1 LTCNKHGQL
10 VTCVSAN
17 AIMKIPEN
25 SPSTLVAALLGSA
38 EDVVDAPTSTA
49 TAGLPLIDDTPPSL
63 RLMLSSLDTTAAPV
77 ECDASLPSDAA
88 VAAAAAAVMNCPS
101 ATQSSADPPPTITD
115 AGYTV
120 HTRGYLQVA
129 TCMRA

>member
-1 LTCNKHGQL
+1 
-10 VTCVSAN
+10 
-17 AIMKIPEN
+17 MKIPEN
-25 SPSTLVAALLGSA
+25 SPITLVAALLGSA
-38 EDVVDAPTSTA
+38 EDVADDAPTSTA

-63 RLMLSSLDTTAAPV
+63 RSMLSSLDVTAAPV

-120 HTRGYLQVA
+120 HTRGYLQAA
-129 TCMRA
+129 TCMCA